1 MVDNQEFAQME
12 LNTKQIKQAD
22 LSVMTWTKRYLLV
35 VLLILGIPAAG
46 LAVYSMIRHGQQLK
60 PITLEDL
67 TEKGAGVCHEC
78 GKAAYGYWY
87 NEAFPDRAQV
97 YFCKRHQY
105 SNYSE
110 IEEALIP
117 YYRLKTYS
125 LIGLVLVVVPFM
137 LIKYRLRR
145 LEIVPIDSLPS
156 MGAPPRWFWLCVLFN
171 TILYPVAPVAFFV
184 GLQGYRAYPRGSSRR
199 RWGLIASIWSAL
211 VMISIALLVILIFTK
226 QGS

>member
-1 MVDNQEFAQME
+1 MFDNQKSTKME
-12 LNTKQIKQAD
+12 LITKQTKQAD

-35 VLLILGIPAAG
+35 VLLILGIPAG
-46 LAVYSMIRHGQQLK
+46 GFAVYSMIRHGQQLK
-60 PITLEDL
+60 PMTLEDL

-78 GKAAYGYWY
+78 GKAANGYWY

-117 YYRLKTYS
+117 FYRLKIYII
-125 LIGLVLVVVPFM
+125 IGLVLLISPFM
-137 LIKYRLRR
+137 LMKYRLKR
-145 LEIVPIDSLPS
+145 LEIIPIDSLPS

-171 TILYPVAPVAFFV
+171 TILYPVAPFAFFI
-184 GLQGYRAYPRGSSRR
+184 GIQGYRAYPRGSSRR
-199 RWGLIASIWSAL
+199 RWGIIACTWGAL
-211 VMISIALLVILIFTK
+211 EIISIALLVILIIIK
-226 QGS
+226 QG